1 MTRESEE
8 NRENVE
14 AQKRRKRVL
23 QSGGGNFQ
31 QCQML
36 QGAQDEEKIPPT
48 FSGTEVVDDLK
59 RYFRL

>member
-1 MTRESEE
+1 MTRESEG
-8 NRENVE
+8 NRKHVE

-36 QGAQDEEKIPPT
+36 QRAQDEEKIPPT
-48 FSGTEVVDDLK
+48 FSGIEVVDDLK
-59 RYFRL
+59 R